1 MCIIFVYPQALP
13 GAFVSF
19 EESVYKFLIEVDHL
33 IFKFRSIVPDY
44 DSMQIV
50 VADIQHEIDIS
61 VVKMDLFEPILVN
74 HTVWLYNTIDFN
86 RIPGIGILYILEK

>member
-1 MCIIFVYPQALP
+1 M
-13 GAFVSF
+13 
-19 EESVYKFLIEVDHL
+19 YKFLIEVDHL

-44 DSMQIV
+44 DSMQV
-50 VADIQHEIDIS
+50 VIADIQHEIDIS